1 MSFQSNAEPE
11 SPSLAS
17 VLYFLQKEHAN
28 FDRERGRYGFY
39 LPLSNMFYKRSFHFY
54 SSSPTYLC
62 VHHRSVLLACCVEF
76 ENTTVGVHVH
86 FFEHCVY
93 DFCLS
98 VLQLYIYYI
107 YKFHGVYLE
116 VDILINVVATTRT
129 LHFCRISWFERA
141 CN

>member
-1 MSFQSNAEPE
+1 MQTLTESVEGTGSTSLYQTCSN
-11 SPSLAS
+11 
-17 VLYFLQKEHAN
+17 
-28 FDRERGRYGFY
+28 
-39 LPLSNMFYKRSFHFY
+39 KRSFHFY

-116 VDILINVVATTRT
+116 VDILINVVV
-129 LHFCRISWFERA
+129 E
-141 CN
+141 